1 MRSSPASP
9 VPGISPDQGPPL
21 SVPLSF
27 FFTAP
32 LALIAAGALL
42 LGGDPNQ
49 LALVHLGTVGF
60 LLFVMLGALYQM
72 LPVVAGAVV
81 PMPRAAHLV
90 HLLLLAGAGTLIAAQ
105 ATNEASLFLAA
116 VGLLSSALGAFLI
129 PAAWAAARSPM
140 HTPTSWGMRLA
151 LLALAAVGVAGLRL
165 AWARGGH
172 VFTGDWLALRLAHAH
187 LGFVAWLGGLI
198 SAVSWQVLPMF
209 YLVAAPSVRV
219 TRVVLAGVAVS
230 TVTLS
235 IAVLGVVPYSV
246 VPWLIAPGAVAVW
259 AVQPAWALRALVS
272 RKRKRRDA
280 TLWLWW
286 VSLVMAPVCLVLG
299 ALSAWTSLEWMPR
312 LYGVIVLWGWAGAVV
327 HGMLMRIVPFL
338 VWMHWCAPLV
348 GQPGVPSAREL
359 LPDRLVSVGAVLHLL
374 ALGGGVLGAMT
385 GEWRFFGVGLALTGS
400 WLIFVL
406 ASTVR
411 RGRGSGAA

>member
-1 MRSSPASP
+1 MRPPASP
-9 VPGISPDQGPPL
+9 MPGISPDQGPPL

-32 LALIAAGALL
+32 LALIAAGATLL
-42 LGGDPNQ
+42 RGEANQ
-49 LALVHLGTVGF
+49 VAVVHLGTVGF

-90 HLLLLAGAGTLIAAQ
+90 HLLLVGGAGTLIAAQ
-105 ATNEASLFLAA
+105 AGSEASLFPVA
-116 VGLLSSALGAFLI
+116 VALLSAALGAFFI

-140 HTPTSWGMRLA
+140 RTPTSWGMRLA
-151 LLALAAVGVAGLRL
+151 LLSLAAVGVAGLRL

-172 VFTGDWLALRLAHAH
+172 LFTGDWLALRLAHAH

-219 TRVVLAGVAVS
+219 TRVVLAGAAVTTVALIV
-230 TVTLS
+230 
-235 IAVLGVVPYSV
+235 AVLGVVPYSV
-246 VPWLIAPGAVAVW
+246 VPWLIVPGALAVW
-259 AVQPAWALRALVS
+259 AVQPAWALRVLAT
-272 RKRKRRDA
+272 RKRKRKDA

-286 VSLVMAPVCLVLG
+286 VSLVMAPMCLVLG

-312 LYGVIVLWGWAGAVV
+312 LYGVVVLWGWAGAVV

-338 VWMHWCAPLV
+338 VWLHWCAPLV

-359 LPDRLVSVGAVLHLL
+359 LPDRLVSFGAVLHLVSF
-374 ALGGGVLGAMT
+374 GGGVLGAVM
-385 GEWRFFGVGLALTGS
+385 GEWRFFGVGLAVTGS
-400 WLIFVL
+400 WLTFVL

-411 RGRGSGAA
+411 RGRRVGGA